1 MSGRGPSYPINSV
14 ARALE
19 LLKMLRHNQR
29 LRVTEVSRELKLAP
43 STAHRLLA
51 MFEQAD
57 LLSHHERN
65 SFYTI
70 GPALVDLATAIA
82 EHLDIEAVVH
92 PHLEDLVSV
101 VNETA
106 HLCVL
111 RGPDVVFL
119 DCVESTHGLRAVSR
133 KGRSIPAYATASGKA
148 LLSELSALQLRRLY
162 PEEDLSRLT
171 RKTIQSRSALVNE
184 LRRCRDRGYAINAE
198 ESELDFSACAGVI
211 RDRAGTARGSIV
223 VAGPSTRFK
232 RYPTGKIGEAVR
244 AACAAAGAAL
254 IRRWS

>member
-1 MSGRGPSYPINSV
+1 
-14 ARALE
+14 
-19 LLKMLRHNQR
+19 MLGHNQR
-29 LRVTEVSRELKLAP
+29 LRVNEVSRGLGVAP
-43 STAHRLLA
+43 STAHRLLV
-51 MFEQAD
+51 MFERAD
-57 LLSHHERN
+57 LLSHHRRN

-92 PHLEDLVSV
+92 PHLVDLAAA

-119 DCVESTHGLRAVSR
+119 DCVESTHGVRAVSR
-133 KGRSIPAYATASGKA
+133 VGRTIPAYATASGKA
-148 LLSELSALQLRRLY
+148 LLAELSPLQLQRLY
-162 PEEDLSRLT
+162 PKEDLSRLT
-171 RKTIQSRSALVNE
+171 RRTLQGRSALSNE
-184 LRRCRDRGYAINAE
+184 LRRCRERGYAVNAE
-198 ESELDFSACAGVI
+198 ESELDFSAFAAVI
-211 RDRAGTARGSIV
+211 RDRAGTARGSLV
-223 VAGPSTRFK
+223 VAGPITRFK
-232 RYPTGKIGEAVR
+232 RYPAGKIAEAVR